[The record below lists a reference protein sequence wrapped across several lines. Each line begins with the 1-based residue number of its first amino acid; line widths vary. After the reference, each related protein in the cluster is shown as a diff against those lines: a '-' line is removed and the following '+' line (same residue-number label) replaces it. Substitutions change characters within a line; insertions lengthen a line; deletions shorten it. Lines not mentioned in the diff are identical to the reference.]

1 MTPDELALVARLR
14 DGGSYD
20 LLMAAAREAADLI
33 RTRAAQVPTAKP
45 LMFWVIYGTDTW
57 IGRTHDN
64 VPAYEIVPMVN
75 GHYKV
80 FYLQGDDDRA
90 GVEFDTLA
98 LAQAAAE
105 ADWQASWIAEW
116 GGWA

>member
-1 MTPDELALVARLR
+1 MTPAELTLVDRLR
-14 DGGSYD
+14 KCGQTDT
-20 LLMAAAREAADLI
+20 ADLI
-33 RTRAAQVPTAKP
+33 CALAARVPKAKP
-45 LMFWVIYGTDTW
+45 LVFWVIYGTDTW

-75 GHYKV
+75 GHYKA
-80 FYLQGDDDRA
+80 FWLQDDDDRA

-105 ADWQASWIAEW
+105 ADHQARWLAEW
-116 GGWA
+116 GGWE